1 MEKHGGVKRIESILS
16 QFPFYRSAPPH
27 LQEEMTRLA
36 SITHLDEGDYF
47 YHEGQLCPLFAMVGR
62 GELRVF
68 KAGETGR
75 QITFYHVN
83 PGETCMV
90 NMLCAIMKQPAP
102 ASAQVVRSVETV
114 VYPSRTLAAWVEK
127 HAAIRDYVLG
137 TLAQRLNDFMTL
149 VGEISFQKMDQRLA
163 TYLLERFCLQE
174 GACELRVTHEEIAS
188 ELGSAREVISRLLQ
202 EFERLGAV
210 HLARRHISLSD
221 ERVLANIQNPHA
233 NPPPA

>member
-1 MEKHGGVKRIESILS
+1 MERHGGVERVDSILN
-16 QFPFYRSAPPH
+16 QFPFYPSAPPH
-27 LQEEMTRLA
+27 LREEMTRLA
-36 SITHLDEGDYF
+36 VITHLDEGDYF
-47 YHEGQLCPLFAMVGR
+47 YHEGQACPLFAMVGS

-90 NMLCAIMKQPAP
+90 NMLCAITKQPAP
-102 ASAQVVRSVETV
+102 ASAQVVRRAEAV
-114 VYPSRTLAAWVEK
+114 VYPSQTLAVWVEK
-127 HAAIRDYVLG
+127 HIAIRDYVLG
-137 TLAQRLNDFMTL
+137 TLSQRLNDVMTL

-163 TYLLERFCLQE
+163 TYLLERFCLRE
-174 GACELRVTHEEIAS
+174 GACELRVTHQEIAS

-202 EFERLGAV
+202 EFERLGAI

-221 ERVLANIQNPHA
+221 ERVLINIQNPHA